1 MDVHAQWRQL
11 GDHADSGSGW
21 PVGKSGD
28 RQNDPSE
35 ITRPQRRTVAAVRC
49 AFRLVAHTLLLA
61 IFGVVADI
69 LTGATA
75 GWGNNVGIT
84 LTLFMWPAL
93 IVYHFAWIAWHWS
106 KEEQHPRNQT

>member
-1 MDVHAQWRQL
+1 M
-11 GDHADSGSGW
+11 
-21 PVGKSGD
+21 
-28 RQNDPSE
+28 
-35 ITRPQRRTVAAVRC
+35 RC

-93 IVYHFAWIAWHWS
+93 IVYHFA
-106 KEEQHPRNQT
+106 